1 MHPTTRIFRILD
13 IRGCPATAL
22 ATITFQDPR
31 VIDAICGRYVAVY
44 LRRKG
49 VSLHIRTAE
58 PGDVPALVA
67 MVHELAEYHRAPDE
81 CHLVEEQLHG
91 ALFGPRPTFFG
102 HVAID
107 SGEPVGMALWFLNF
121 STWRG
126 VHGIYLEDLYVRPA
140 ARRTGAGRAL
150 LAELAATCA
159 ERGYDR
165 LDWSVLHWNPP
176 REFYVALGAVP
187 RDEWVPYR
195 LDGAALR
202 ALAARARS

>member
-1 MHPTTRIFRILD
+1 M
-13 IRGCPATAL
+13 
-22 ATITFQDPR
+22 
-31 VIDAICGRYVAVY
+31 
-44 LRRKG
+44 
-49 VSLHIRTAE
+49 AE
-58 PGDVPALVA
+58 PADVPALVA

-140 ARRTGAGRAL
+140 HAAREPVGPYWPSLRRPVPG
-150 LAELAATCA
+150 AATTASTGRSCTGT
-159 ERGYDR
+159 R
-165 LDWSVLHWNPP
+165 
-176 REFYVALGAVP
+176 
-187 RDEWVPYR
+187 
-195 LDGAALR
+195 R
-202 ALAARARS
+202 ASSTWRSARSPGTNGSPTASTAPPCVRWPIRRGREE